1 MTNYQ
6 ESGDNL
12 MQIDNTISA
21 PGYKKRHI
29 AALAILFAGIFMTF
43 HTVNKTDQNMRY
55 ELISQTQKIA
65 SSLDL
70 NSIMALSG
78 STSEFNKP
86 EYLRLKES
94 LAAAKSIVPRAK
106 FLYLMGQ
113 KNNNIFFFAD
123 NEPLGS
129 IDESPIG
136 SIYHNQSQAFTNIFK
151 NYTPCTEGPYTDQ
164 WGSFVSGLYPVNDP
178 ATGKLI
184 AVLALDITAD
194 DWYDQIYLA
203 AAPIVFTCLLIITLI
218 LTAAYIKDRCH
229 RKNINCLWLEPACTL
244 LIGITITALLAGMA
258 EKNQLKDR
266 KRTFKELAASQ
277 IDTMVMNLKYLHET
291 ELKSLVGFIE
301 NSENIN
307 LNDFAGYTQYL
318 LNNPVISLWSWIPAV
333 PHDDKEKFI
342 TDTRNAGLTE
352 FNIWEK
358 DSDGNHRPAL
368 KRSFYYPIVMISP
381 MTGFEN
387 ALGFDLGSEPIRRKA
402 IEESLYT
409 RLCAGTS
416 PIALVNSQNKNVI
429 DFFMPVRDNNDNQNI
444 RGLALAALNLDAL
457 LLPGSKQELLDTRL
471 FAIQRNQEPELLA
484 STSDSTIIPDT
495 RLEYTRTVSVFGRSF
510 AFTAT
515 AKPLFISSYP
525 IRAWYQT
532 MITGSALT
540 FTFSLIVASVFKRKT
555 ELQKIISERSEKLR
569 DSESMQ
575 RALLASLPNG
585 VIIVDPITRKIE
597 IANEFVETLYGGPVS
612 ELIGKTCHSLICPAM
627 ENKCPVCDL
636 GHTVDNAQREM
647 IRRDGSSLPVL
658 KTVKMIKLNGQDKLL
673 ECFVDASEYVK
684 AQQALRES
692 EINFRTFFDSIG
704 DMLLVCSPDG
714 KIIYTNSSVANIL
727 GYSHDELYNMTL
739 PDIHPKT
746 MQDDARAMLDAI
758 LNNQQ
763 DHSHLPLA
771 CKNGNTLPAETR
783 VWKGQWNGS
792 DCIFASCK
800 DLTHEHEAQQQFEIL
815 FRNNPVPI
823 ALSDTNTW
831 QLIDVNNA
839 FLAQF
844 GYHIDEVIGKTPQEL
859 QLIVDNEKLKKATEL
874 ITRQGHASDI
884 ELQIR
889 NKNGSI
895 HDGLFS
901 SEIITNQGRQ
911 FALTVMIDITQ
922 KNAMEQKLI
931 AERMLLAN
939 VIEGTNVGTWSW
951 NVQTGETVFNE
962 NWAAMLGYTLAEL
975 EPISIKTW
983 EQLTNQDDFWWSG
996 KILEKHFAGI
1006 NPYYEN
1012 ECRMKHKDGHWVWV
1026 HDRGKVITWD
1036 NDGKPLMMFGTHS
1049 DISHTKMIEQDLKDT
1064 ITQLEDATVR
1074 ANQMAVE
1081 AELSNMAKS
1090 QFLAN
1095 MSHEIRTPMN
1105 GVIGMTGLLLETR
1118 LDDEQR
1124 SYAETV
1130 RSSADSL
1137 LHLINDILDF
1147 SKIEAGKLEMDHIP
1161 FDLQLLLDEI
1171 IANFAYKIQEK
1182 NLEMLC
1188 HIDPDVPTALCGDPG
1203 RIRQILNNLTGNA
1216 VKFTQQGEII
1226 IRISMELNDL
1236 TTPLLRFSVSD
1247 SGIGIPLEKQNLLF
1261 NSFTQVDASTTR
1273 KYGGTGLGLAIS
1285 KQLSELMGGEIGLN
1299 SQPDKGSEFWF
1310 TVKLE
1315 KDTQTLP
1322 DENSLSTLDNVRIL
1336 IVDDNENCRE
1346 IFSRKANAWNMSVQT
1361 AANSNDAI
1369 DLLRQAAMTDKPFN
1383 LALIDM
1389 QMPDTDGMTLGQMI
1403 KNDPLIKNTKTV
1415 LMESIYFRSDNEN
1428 ATQLGFDASIRKPI
1442 KNLELKSVLQSALA
1456 GNDTDKQ
1463 KTKTN
1468 KKTLFA
1474 DYNVRILLA
1483 EDNFTNQLV
1492 ALGILKQFGLSAD
1505 SVADGKEAI
1514 NSLSNIPYDL
1524 VLMDC
1529 QMPEL
1534 DGYEAT
1540 RIIRDPSSSVLNHN
1554 IPIVAMTANAMQ
1566 GDRTKCIEAGMND
1579 YIAKPVSAAKLAEI
1593 LKTWLDKNDDEI
1605 TAQGLI
1611 ADDDNLSTIP
1621 DQINDITNSDYINAD
1636 TEIQTETDNITQPI
1650 SDTTATGQISSGPA
1664 PDTGS
1669 DSKTKPAP
1677 ETSDNTWDLA
1687 DILERMADDHEV
1699 VLTVISAFLSNTPAQ
1714 LKTLSDIVAGGNA
1727 QDIARQ
1733 AHTIKGA
1740 AANLSANKM
1749 KQLALE
1755 IENAAKDNNIQLIR
1769 NLLPELDIQY
1779 KQLTRRLYQHLT
1791 SQSV

>member
-1 MTNYQ
+1 MTRNLEHRDIPLQ
-6 ESGDNL
+6 TDNFTSG
-12 MQIDNTISA
+12 Q
-21 PGYKKRHI
+21 GYKKRYI
-29 AALAILFAGIFMTF
+29 AALAIFIAGLLITL
-43 HTVNKTDQNMRY
+43 HIVNKTDQDMRY
-55 ELISQTQKIA
+55 DLISQTQKVA
-65 SSLDL
+65 SSLEL
-70 NSIMALSG
+70 HSLMALSG

-94 LAAAKSIVPRAK
+94 LAATKSIIPRAK
-106 FLYLMGQ
+106 FIYLLGY

-123 NEPLGS
+123 NEPVGS

-136 SIYHNQSQAFTNIFK
+136 SIYNNQSPAFTNIFK
-151 NYTPCTEGPYTDQ
+151 NFTPCTEGPYTDQ
-164 WGSFVSGLYPVNDP
+164 WGTFVSGLYPVNDP

-184 AVLALDITAD
+184 AVLALDIKAD
-194 DWYDQIYLA
+194 DWHKQIFLA
-203 AAPIVFTCLLIITLI
+203 AAPIAFSGLIIIILI
-218 LTAAYIKDRCH
+218 LTTTYIKDRCQN
-229 RKNINCLWLEPACTL
+229 KNISCSWLEPSCTL
-244 LIGITITALLAGMA
+244 ITGIIITLLFANLTQ
-258 EKNQLKDR
+258 KSQLKDR
-266 KRTFKELAASQ
+266 KRTFKDIAASQ

-301 NSENIN
+301 NSDNIN
-307 LNDFAGYTQYL
+307 FNEFAGYTQYL
-318 LNNPVISLWSWIPAV
+318 LNNPTISLWSWIPV
-333 PHDDKEKFI
+333 VKHDEKDKFI
-342 TDTRNAGLTE
+342 AETRNTGLSQ
-352 FNIWEK
+352 FNIWENGP
-358 DSDGNHRPAL
+358 DGKPIPAL
-368 KRSFYYPIVMISP
+368 ERSCYYPVFMISP
-381 MTGFEN
+381 ATGFEN
-387 ALGFDLGSEPIRRKA
+387 TLGFDLGSEPIRQKA
-402 IEESLYT
+402 IQESLYT

-416 PIALVNSQNKNVI
+416 PVTMANYQNKNII
-429 DFFMPVRDNNDNQNI
+429 DFFMPVRDNNDQQNI
-444 RGLALAALNLDAL
+444 RGLALAALDLDAL
-457 LLPGSKQELLDTRL
+457 VLPGAKQELIDTRL
-471 FAIQRNQEPELLA
+471 FAIQRNHEPELLA
-484 STSDSTIIPDT
+484 STSDSDIEPEKT
-495 RLEYTRTVSVFGRSF
+495 LQYTRTISVFGKSF
-510 AFTAT
+510 AFTAN
-515 AKPLFISSYP
+515 AKPLFINSYP
-525 IRAWYQT
+525 LNAWLHT
-532 MITGSALT
+532 LIIGSALNIT
-540 FTFSLIVASVFKRKT
+540 ITIIVASIIKRKT
-555 ELQKIISERSEKLR
+555 ELHKIISERSEKLR
-569 DSESMQ
+569 DSEAMQ
-575 RALLASLPNG
+575 RTLLASLPNA

-597 IANEFVETLYGGPVS
+597 IANDFVESLYGGPVS
-612 ELIGKTCHSLICPAM
+612 EIIGKTCHSLICPAM
-627 ENKCPVCDL
+627 ENQCPVCDL

-647 IRRDGSSLPVL
+647 IRHDGSAIPVI
-658 KTVKMIKLNGQDKLL
+658 KTVKKIMLNGSEKLL
-673 ECFVDASEYVK
+673 ECFVDASEFVK
-684 AQQALRES
+684 AEQALRES
-692 EINFRTFFDSIG
+692 EINFRTFFDSIS

-714 KIIYTNSSVANIL
+714 RIIYTNSSVTNIL
-727 GYSHDELYNMTL
+727 EYSHDELYEMTL
-739 PDIHPKT
+739 PEIHPEN
-746 MQDDARAMLDAI
+746 MQEEARAMLDAM
-758 LNNQQ
+758 LNGQQ

-771 CKNGNTLPAETR
+771 CKNGKTLPAETR
-783 VWKGQWNGS
+783 IWKGQWNGN

-800 DLTHEHEAQQQFEIL
+800 DLTLEHEAQQQFEIL

-823 ALSDTNTW
+823 ALSDTSTW

-839 FLAQF
+839 FLCQF
-844 GYHIDEVIGKTPQEL
+844 GYLIDEVIGKTPQEL
-859 QLIVDNEKLKKATEL
+859 NLFVDNQKLKEATNL
-874 ITRQGHASDI
+874 ITRQGRASNI
-884 ELQIR
+884 ELQTR

-901 SEIITNQGRQ
+901 SEIVANQDRQ

-922 KNAMEQKLI
+922 KNAIEQKLI

-983 EQLTNQDDFWWSG
+983 EQLTNPDDFWWSG

-1006 NPYYEN
+1006 KPYYEN
-1012 ECRMKHKDGHWVWV
+1012 ECRMKHKDGHWVWI

-1036 NDGKPLMMFGTHS
+1036 DNGKPLMMFGTHS

-1081 AELSNMAKS
+1081 AELSNIAKS

-1105 GVIGMTGLLLETR
+1105 GVIGMTGLLLETK

-1161 FDLQLLLDEI
+1161 FDLQALLDEI
-1171 IANFAYKIQEK
+1171 IATFAYKVQEK

-1216 VKFTQQGEII
+1216 VKFTQQGEIV
-1226 IRISMELNDL
+1226 IRVSMELNDI
-1236 TTPLLRFSVSD
+1236 TAPLLRFSVSD
-1247 SGIGIPLEKQNLLF
+1247 SGIGIPLDKQNMLF

-1285 KQLSELMGGEIGLN
+1285 KQLAELMGGEIGLN

-1310 TVKLE
+1310 TVKIE
-1315 KDTQTLP
+1315 KEPQQNTNDSTT
-1322 DENSLSTLDNVRIL
+1322 STLDNIKIL
-1336 IVDDNENCRE
+1336 IVDDNESCRE
-1346 IFSRKANAWNMSVQT
+1346 IFSRKANAWNMT
-1361 AANSNDAI
+1361 TEIAANCNDAI
-1369 DLLRQAAMTDKPFN
+1369 DALRQAANTDKPFN
-1383 LALIDM
+1383 IALIDM
-1389 QMPDTDGMTLGQMI
+1389 QMPDTDGMMLGQMI
-1403 KNDPLIKNTKTV
+1403 KNDPLIKNTKTI
-1415 LMESIYFRSDNEN
+1415 LMESIYRRSDNEN
-1428 ATQLGFDASIRKPI
+1428 TAQLGFDASIRKPVR
-1442 KNLELKSVLQSALA
+1442 NLELRSVLQTTLA
-1456 GNDTDKQ
+1456 GSDNSNQ
-1463 KTKTN
+1463 KNQTS
-1468 KKTLFA
+1468 KKSLFA

-1505 SVADGKEAI
+1505 SVANGQEAV

-1540 RIIRDPSSSVLNHN
+1540 RIIRDPDSPVLNHN

-1593 LKTWLDKNDDEI
+1593 LKTWLDKSDDDLS
-1605 TAQGLI
+1605 AQGII
-1611 ADDDNLSTIP
+1611 ASDSDLESIP
-1621 DQINDITNSDYINAD
+1621 DQQNTITDSQLINNGDQD
-1636 TEIQTETDNITQPI
+1636 Q
-1650 SDTTATGQISSGPA
+1650 TATEKQSKSDFNESAPEQIPA
-1664 PDTGS
+1664 A
-1669 DSKTKPAP
+1669 PAP
-1677 ETSDNTWDLA
+1677 EAGSHNNHTNTADISDDTWDLA

-1699 VLTVISAFLSNTPAQ
+1699 VLTVISAFLANTPSQ
-1714 LKTLSDIVAGGNA
+1714 LKNLSDIVAGGNA

-1733 AHTIKGA
+1733 AHSIKGA
-1740 AANLSANKM
+1740 AANLSARKM
-1749 KQLALE
+1749 QMLALE
-1755 IENAAKDNNIQLIR
+1755 IEKAAKDNNIQLIR
-1769 NLLPELDIQY
+1769 NLLPELDILY
-1779 KQLTRRLYQHLT
+1779 KKLTKRLYQHLT